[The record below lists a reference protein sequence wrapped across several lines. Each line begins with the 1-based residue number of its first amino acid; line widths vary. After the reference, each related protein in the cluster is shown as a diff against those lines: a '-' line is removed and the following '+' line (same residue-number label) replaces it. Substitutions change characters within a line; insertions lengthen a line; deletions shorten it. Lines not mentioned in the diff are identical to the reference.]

1 MNLSQF
7 KKSGHW
13 PTLATSFLYFDV
25 SFMVWTM
32 LGALGALIAPAL
44 GLSAQQKFLMVSTP
58 ILSGAILRITL
69 SLLVDR
75 IGTKNTG
82 LIAQLVVMAGLFV
95 AWKAGISSLNQALVL
110 GIVLGL
116 AGASFAVALPQ
127 SGRWYPPQMQ
137 GVVLGLAGAGNIGV
151 VIDHLLAPRIAATW
165 GWQAVFG
172 AALVPLAL
180 AFVLY
185 AIFSKE
191 PPGEFKRKKLSDYA
205 ALLGQRDAHWF
216 CFFYTISFGGFV
228 GLATAFAIY
237 FKDEFGLKPVQAGE
251 FAAFCTLV
259 GALGR
264 PMGGALADRLGG
276 IKALGVFYSV
286 AAVAMVVAALFQN
299 LWICGAAFFVAS
311 GAFGM
316 CNGSVFQLLPQRF
329 AKDISVM
336 TGLVGCGGGLGGF
349 ILGMMF
355 GASKEHTG
363 SYVTGILLFAG
374 LCVVALVGLRL
385 VKTRWRTTW
394 GATAAARI

>member
-1 MNLSQF
+1 
-7 KKSGHW
+7 
-13 PTLATSFLYFDV
+13 V
-25 SFMVWTM
+25 
-32 LGALGALIAPAL
+32 
-44 GLSAQQKFLMVSTP
+44 
-58 ILSGAILRITL
+58 L

-75 IGTKNTG
+75 IGTKTTG
-82 LIAQLVVMAGLFV
+82 IIAQLVVMGGLTV
-95 AWKAGISSLNQALVL
+95 AWQAGISSLNQALLLGVVL
-110 GIVLGL
+110 GV

-127 SGRWYPPQMQ
+127 SGRWYPPHLQ

-151 VIDHLLAPRIAATW
+151 VIDHLLAPRIAASY
-165 GWQAVFG
+165 GWNAVFG
-172 AALVPLAL
+172 AALIPLAL

-185 AIFSKE
+185 VVFSKE
-191 PPGEFKRKKLSDYA
+191 PPGQFKKKTLSDYVD
-205 ALLGQRDAHWF
+205 LLQQRDAHWF

-237 FKDEFGLKPVQAGE
+237 FKDEFGLAPVQAGE

-276 IKALGVFYSV
+276 IRALGIFYSIAGV
-286 AAVAMVVAALFQN
+286 ALVLAAMTHN
-299 LWICGAAFFVAS
+299 LWFCGAAFFVAS

-329 AKDISVM
+329 ARDISVM
-336 TGLVGCGGGLGGF
+336 TGLVGCGGGVGGF
-349 ILGMMF
+349 LLGMLF

-363 SYVTGILLFAG
+363 SYVTGILFFAG
-374 LCVVALVGLRL
+374 LCAVALLGLRL

-394 GATAAARI
+394 GAVAAARI

>member
-1 MNLSQF
+1 MKFSQL
-7 KKSGHW
+7 KDSGHW
-13 PTLATSFLYFDV
+13 PTLVTSFLYFDV
-25 SFMVWTM
+25 SFMVWTL
-32 LGALGALIAPAL
+32 LGALGALIATSL
-44 GLSAQQKFLMVSTP
+44 GLNAQETFLMVSTP
-58 ILSGAILRITL
+58 ILSGAFLRIAL

-75 IGTKNTG
+75 IGTKTTG
-82 LIAQLVVMAGLFV
+82 ILAQLVVMLGLAVAWRAGL
-95 AWKAGISSLNQALVL
+95 SSLGEALLLGVVL
-110 GIVLGL
+110 GV

-151 VIDHLLAPRIAATW
+151 VIDHLAAPRIAAAF

-172 AALVPLAL
+172 AALIPLAV

-185 AIFSKE
+185 ALFSKE
-191 PPGEFKRKKLSDYA
+191 PPGQVKRKKLSDYFD
-205 ALLGQRDAHWF
+205 LLRQRDAHWF

-237 FKDEFGLKPVQAGE
+237 FKGEFGLTPMQAGE
-251 FAAFCTLV
+251 LAAFCTLV

-264 PMGGALADRLGG
+264 PLGGGIADRFGG
-276 IKALGVFYSV
+276 IRALGVFY
-286 AAVAMVVAALFQN
+286 AVAGTALVIAALTHHI
-299 LWICGAAFFVAS
+299 WICGGAFFIAS

-329 AKDISVM
+329 ARDISVM
-336 TGLVGCGGGLGGF
+336 TGLVGCGGGIGGF
-349 ILGMMF
+349 VLGMLF
-355 GASKEHTG
+355 GYPKAHTG

-374 LCVVALVGLRL
+374 LCGVALIGLKL

-394 GATAAARI
+394 GALAAARI